1 MDFLVSDQQLH
12 RKITLSTLVEEA
24 LVFLVRD
31 IVLNDV
37 FLIGV
42 YELFDVIE
50 SLRVSEALGP
60 YLLMDILALIAIV
73 GIYQR
78 HYEFLVLV
86 FLELVGGGVG
96 SQLIAEIEDVE
107 VVQVRFEK
115 ELDPELHVDS
125 QLFLQL

>member
-1 MDFLVSDQQLH
+1 MSDQQLH
-12 RKITLSTLVEEA
+12 RKITLSTFVKEA
-24 LVFLVRD
+24 FIFLVRD
-31 IVLNDV
+31 IILDDV

-42 YELFDVIE
+42 NELFDVIE
-50 SLRVSEALGP
+50 CLWVSEALGP
-60 YLLMDILALIAIV
+60 YLLMNILPLIAIV

-86 FLELVGGGVG
+86 FLKLVGGGVG

-107 VVQVRFEK
+107 VVQVRLEK
-115 ELDPELHVDS
+115 ELDPEFHVNS